1 MVQIHSARFSYCK
14 ARKNTSF
21 VKNCFTVT
29 MTNETDEIYPL
40 ENLTS
45 GFETEDIQR
54 HITVLKWTGV
64 TLIML
69 ATILTPVIVYTGSM
83 VQSKPPLDYEVKVTD
98 SNNET
103 ACIYV
108 KRYNLSDHVYLT
120 VCNLNGEI
128 LIDIRQFFNQTAS
141 LRGIPLNLHQWYSLK
156 QMSQM
161 VDSAVHEART
171 YWRVLKKHATQ

>member
-1 MVQIHSARFSYCK
+1 
-14 ARKNTSF
+14 
-21 VKNCFTVT
+21 
-29 MTNETDEIYPL
+29 MTNETDEINPSESL
-40 ENLTS
+40 IV

-69 ATILTPVIVYTGSM
+69 ATILTPVIVFTGSM
-83 VQSKPPLDYEVKVTD
+83 VQFKPPMDYEVKVTD

-108 KRYNLSDHVYLT
+108 KRYNLGDHVYLT

-128 LIDIRQFFNQTAS
+128 LIDIRQFFNQSAS
-141 LRGIPLNLHQWYSLK
+141 IRGIPLNLKQWNSLK

-161 VDSAVHEART
+161 IDSAVSEART
-171 YWRVLKKHATQ
+171 YWSVLKKHTTQ